1 MTQNIIN
8 TDDGKEWFLSIDLG
22 KKNFCIYVEEVD
34 INELNDY
41 KINIDVKLR
50 YNADGTA
57 SVDMQKVIDDVCK
70 NGKKILHENI
80 DLTYNTDS
88 KKYLDKEIFYNM
100 IEQLEKY
107 KDYFDKCSR
116 IVIEQQIQ
124 KNSMAVKLGQHCYS
138 YFMIKYG
145 KSKDIVEFPSYY
157 KTTILGAEKIKGKV
171 FKNGNF
177 RWKSM
182 TQRNRK
188 KWAISKALS
197 ILEDRGDVEHMNFI
211 KKSKKADDY
220 SDTICQLSAYKI
232 KYFLLLNE

>member
-1 MTQNIIN
+1 MEHKLTE
-8 TDDGKEWFLSIDLG
+8 GKEWFLSIDLG
-22 KKNFCIYVEEVD
+22 KKNFCIYIEEID
-34 INELNDY
+34 IHDLRKY
-41 KINIDVKLR
+41 KIDIDIKSR
-50 YNADGTA
+50 YNPDGTA
-57 SVDMQKVIDDVCK
+57 SSEMQKVINDICM

-107 KDYFDKCSR
+107 KDYFDNCSH
-116 IVIEQQIQ
+116 IVIEQQLQ
-124 KNSMAVKLGQHCYS
+124 RNSMAVRLGQHCYS
-138 YFMIKYG
+138 YFLIKYG
-145 KSKDIVEFPSYY
+145 KTKDILEFPSYY
-157 KTTILGAEKIKGKV
+157 KTTILGAQKVKGKV

-182 TQRNRK
+182 TQRDRK
-188 KWAISKALS
+188 KWAISKAIS
-197 ILEDRGDVEHMNFI
+197 ILHDRGDIDHMEFI

-232 KYFLLLNE
+232 KYFVLVNE